1 MSGKNKLNLLDISLI
16 VVSLVIGMG
25 IFRNPASVAATS
37 GSRLLLGD
45 EENNFCAYSH
55 IW

>member
-1 MSGKNKLNLLDISLI
+1 MQAKSNQLNLFDLSMI

-37 GSRLLLGD
+37 GNSNIFFLV
-45 EENNFCAYSH
+45 
-55 IW
+55 